1 MGKVAA
7 LVYLE
12 PMQKKALQQ
21 RSAKSGTS
29 VAEEIRSAVDIY
41 LHGKV
46 TADELKALDIASQ
59 RAEVS
64 IKRMIT
70 QIKEINKR
78 VDRFLLQREKQ
89 Q

>member
-12 PMQKKALQQ
+12 PTQKKALQQ

-41 LHGKV
+41 LHGEV
-46 TADELKALDIASQ
+46 TEEELKALDIASQ
-59 RAEVS
+59 RAEIS
-64 IKRMIT
+64 IKRMAAML
-70 QIKEINKR
+70 KDVNKR
-78 VDRFLLQREKQ
+78 IDTVLSQREAQK
-89 Q
+89 